1 MSNNSSNCVSP
12 CNELATNEVATNEV
26 VRFERKVSTKRRNE
40 IFRALRRS
48 VRVIAK
54 EKRDAMQK
62 HAAFAKLCVLDAFQG
77 RLSNGLANNSKK
89 AAWIYNVFCIQTSS
103 WMFQAVVIGSVLHTF
118 SIFLEPANSCPNS
131 ILFKLMQYLILIIY
145 ATDIGL
151 KMSYEG
157 VHVSSANFISSLICN
172 PLSLSLLFSCT
183 CSPFLFYASYLFVSS
198 DALTLLLLYPF

>member
-12 CNELATNEVATNEV
+12 SHELGTNEG

-48 VRVIAK
+48 VRIIAK

-62 HAAFAKLCVLDAFQG
+62 QAAYAKLCVLDAFQG

-103 WMFQAVVIGSVLHTF
+103 WMFKSVVIASVLHTF

-131 ILFKLMQYLILIIY
+131 ILFKLMQYIIMIIY
-145 ATDIGL
+145 ATDISL

-157 VHVSSANFISSLICN
+157 VHVSFAVFFLN
-172 PLSLSLLFSCT
+172 LF
-183 CSPFLFYASYLFVSS
+183 
-198 DALTLLLLYPF
+198 